1 MIDFTPPAH
10 FSSAPFGQSSLLRWE
25 SGRKEEQSPKYQL
38 GYLVVFNC
46 PVIQGLDGCLKSV
59 PEAVSQT
66 LKQQKTLGFP
76 EQKGLVI
83 R

>member
-10 FSSAPFGQSSLLRWE
+10 FSSAPFGQRSLLLWE
-25 SGRKEEQSPKYQL
+25 SGKKEEQSPKYQL
-38 GYLVVFNC
+38 SCLVVFNC
-46 PVIQGLDGCLKSV
+46 PVIQGLDKCLKSV

-66 LKQQKTLGFP
+66 LKQQKTLGLP
-76 EQKGLVI
+76 EQRGFVI